1 MPGVAGWGAPLDE
14 ADEPLPDTAPAEAP
28 EVLGAVVVGEPAERA
43 PPALLEAAVVWFGW
57 TRNYDAVTHFHKL
70 TEELRIEVVPFTSQM
85 SELAFQAY
93 RTYGEGISPPGLN
106 LGDCAVW
113 ATARQHGMRVLHVGE
128 EFTHADIG
136 V

>member
-1 MPGVAGWGAPLDE
+1 MVIDTSVLIAILKQEDGYEDYLDRIID
-14 ADEPLPDTAPAEAP
+14 AHRRVMSAFT
-28 EVLGAVVVGEPAERA
+28 
-43 PPALLEAAVVWFGW
+43 LLEAAVVWFGW